1 MWPCSP
7 PPMYTPH
14 TLHPPLGLAPN
25 HKWRLLSLLSR
36 DGQHDVA
43 ETVGVRTGS
52 EAPTCVTWEIT
63 SLSSARY
70 IQQFVSDCGPG
81 ATPTPDV
88 EKK

>member
-7 PPMYTPH
+7 PTMYIPH

-43 ETVGVRTGS
+43 ETVGVS
-52 EAPTCVTWEIT
+52 IILYHWPNPIPC
-63 SLSSARY
+63 LS
-70 IQQFVSDCGPG
+70 IF
-81 ATPTPDV
+81 
-88 EKK
+88 